1 MADSANAL
9 SGMSD
14 SQEPMETPQGTGA
27 PGSAP
32 PVMPSPI
39 DALAGDVAG
48 NAKALSNANPTPQKP
63 GGWARAILGG
73 VQNALAGIHNSPGG
87 LFYESS
93 EGARQQQA
101 IQRQQKQ
108 QAFENQQKQQTMSR
122 EEAIARAT
130 IAHESIQ
137 TLYTGQLM
145 SQLSNENQQKLV
157 DMGLDAAATLAASGA
172 PVIQENLTEGDAQR
186 LVQQKKLDP
195 SYQHAYPTGRIPDPT
210 GAKDPSGNPRMIT
223 TWTVFGNSNKQI
235 ELNGKGASALDFPE
249 KSTMSSG
256 LYNTL
261 YTRSM
266 SAAAGRLH
274 MQQLADE
281 AEAGRIQASRNIEV
295 QKAEPDWGVSLGK
308 AYGNLLDAQ
317 KDFVARFPD
326 KAGLVPEFA
335 GGVDKWTQL
344 VDQQQRDLQ
353 GTATLPKNEEEAAA
367 QTVARK
373 QAYEAHPTPSNK
385 ALYDRAVDMQ
395 ANIQQVVQR
404 ERQFTSDLQ
413 RTNNEALKGVQ
424 QGNELAKKGFDD
436 INKAWTDP
444 HTGFSGALMQARN
457 TLNAIQAGADGN
469 GLLTSMAPTMEVLGI
484 NHAAGISRISPQEA
498 AAANLPGGWAERW
511 NAWATKAATGK
522 LSPQLANE
530 GKQLMTQIITS
541 KHQQSVQD
549 TRMLAANSKI
559 DPAQITVM
567 DINGQPDTLAHQIRV
582 GVMQNPPKTPI
593 PPGKTRVLASDN
605 TFHDVPNVDAAK
617 KIDPNLT
624 VIGVGK

>member
-1 MADSANAL
+1 
-9 SGMSD
+9 
-14 SQEPMETPQGTGA
+14 
-27 PGSAP
+27 
-32 PVMPSPI
+32 MPSPI

-108 QAFENQQKQQTMSR
+108 QTFENQQKQQTMSR

-130 IAHESIQ
+130 IAHENIQ

-145 SQLSNENQQKLV
+145 SQLSDKNQKDLIETGKQAVQSLV
-157 DMGLDAAATLAASGA
+157 AART
-172 PVIQENLTEGDAQR
+172 PIIQQDLTEADAQR
-186 LVQQKKLDP
+186 LIKEKKLSP
-195 SYQHAYPTGRIPDPT
+195 TTQHAYPTGQMEDPT
-210 GAKDPSGNPRMIT
+210 GAKDPSGNPRLIT
-223 TWTVFGNSNKQI
+223 TWTVLGDTPNMQLSAEDAKLLGYP
-235 ELNGKGASALDFPE
+235 EGTTMNGRTF
-249 KSTMSSG
+249 
-256 LYNTL
+256 NTL
-261 YTRSM
+261 YTGAM
-266 SAAAGRLH
+266 SAQAARLH
-274 MQQLADE
+274 TQQLLDE
-281 AEAGRIQASRNIEV
+281 ANLGALKASTNLEV
-295 QKAEPDWGVSLGK
+295 QKYEKEWGVSLGK

-317 KDFVARFPD
+317 KDFTARFPD
-326 KAGLVPEFA
+326 QAGLVPEFA
-335 GGVDKWTQL
+335 GGTDKFTAL
-344 VDQQQRDLQ
+344 VDAQQRDLQ

-367 QTVARK
+367 QTIARK

-424 QGNELAKKGFDD
+424 QENELAKKGFDD

-522 LSPQLANE
+522 LSPQLATE
-530 GKQLMTQIITS
+530 GKQLMTQIIAS

-567 DINGQPDTLAHQIRV
+567 DINGQPDTLAHQIRA

-605 TFHDVPNVDAAK
+605 MFHDVPNVDAAK